1 LKNSVII
8 VILWDSFYHLTL
20 TILEKFNDN
29 TLGHNQVDLYP
40 GPTMFGHPKGLMT
53 LFFTEMWER
62 FSYYGMR
69 ALLILFMTTAIIE
82 GGLGFDDKTSGAI
95 YGLYTMGVYLL
106 ALPGGWFADRLFG
119 LKKSVWYGGIIIAF
133 GHFTMA
139 LPGIF
144 LLLGDSSEVKE
155 SLSSLDTNSFFLGL
169 ILITV
174 GTGLL
179 KPNIS
184 SIVGQ
189 LYPIGSSK
197 RDAGFSIFYMGIN
210 IGALIAPIACST
222 MAIYDWHLG
231 FGLAGLGMVFGLIQ
245 YRISAK
251 NLIGYGDEIP
261 VITEKE
267 KRDRNRL
274 IRILFG
280 IGSVVL
286 FILAALFLEYIP
298 INVSTIAGAS
308 GTIIAIVAFVYLGYV
323 ILFGGLDS
331 GDRKKVG
338 VIAILFLFSA
348 LFWSGFEQAGST
360 LNLFAERFTD
370 RTILGWEIPAGY
382 FQSINSMFIIIF
394 APFFGALWVW
404 LGRRN
409 LEPSSPLKFAMGLLM
424 LGMGFL
430 VMYFAAKIAA
440 SGELAAPTWLI
451 FTYML
456 HTFGELSLSP
466 VGLSLVTKLA
476 PAKYGGQMM
485 GIWFLSVSLGN
496 LFAGLIAGEASGGT
510 EEALAQMPD
519 QYIIIVMTSLG
530 AGILL
535 LLLSK
540 QIRSLMGNVH

>member
-1 LKNSVII
+1 MKSVG
-8 VILWDSFYHLTL
+8 
-20 TILEKFNDN
+20 E
-29 TLGHNQVDLYP
+29 DLFL
-40 GPTMFGHPKGLMT
+40 GPTIFGHPKGLMT

-69 ALLILFMTTAIIE
+69 ALLILFMTSAIVD

-119 LKKSVWYGGIIIAF
+119 LKKSVWYGGIIIAL

-139 LPGIF
+139 LPGLVNLMGEEI
-144 LLLGDSSEVKE
+144 GVKE
-155 SLSSLDTNSFFLGL
+155 SLSSFDTNTFFMGL
-169 ILITV
+169 ILIV
-174 GTGLL
+174 LGTGLL

-184 SIVGQ
+184 SVVGQ
-189 LYPIGSSK
+189 LYPSGSSK

-222 MAIYDWHLG
+222 LAIYDWHLG
-231 FGLAGLGMVFGLIQ
+231 FGLAGLGMVIGLIQ
-245 YRISAK
+245 YRFTSKFLDGYGEDISFQTEKEVKDRK
-251 NLIGYGDEIP
+251 NLIKIL
-261 VITEKE
+261 
-267 KRDRNRL
+267 L
-274 IRILFG
+274 IIGTVLLF
-280 IGSVVL
+280 VL
-286 FILAALFLEYIP
+286 SLLFMGFIP
-298 INVSTIAGAS
+298 INVIDIANAS
-308 GTIIAIVAFVYLGYV
+308 GTIIAVVAFVYLGYV
-323 ILFGGLDS
+323 ILFGGLNADE
-331 GDRKKVG
+331 RKKVM
-338 VIAILFLFSA
+338 VIAILFIFSA

-370 RTILGWEIPAGY
+370 RTLLGWEIPAGY
-382 FQSINSMFIIIF
+382 FQSVNSMFIIIF
-394 APFFGALWVW
+394 APVFGAMWVW

-409 LEPSSPLKFAMGLLM
+409 LEPSSPLKFAIGLLL
-424 LGMGFL
+424 LGIGFF

-440 SGELAAPTWLI
+440 SGDLAAPTWLI

-496 LFAGLIAGEASGGT
+496 LIAGIIAGEASGGT
-510 EEALAQMPD
+510 DEALAQMPD
-519 QYIIIVMTSLG
+519 QYMMIIYTAIG
-530 AGILL
+530 AGVLL

-540 QIRSLMGNVH
+540 PIRKLMGNVH

>member
-1 LKNSVII
+1 MKDQQL
-8 VILWDSFYHLTL
+8 
-20 TILEKFNDN
+20 
-29 TLGHNQVDLYP
+29 DLFP
-40 GPTMFGHPKGLMT
+40 GPTLFGHPKGLMT

-69 ALLILFMTTAIIE
+69 ALLILFMTAAIAD

-95 YGLYTMGVYLL
+95 YGLYTMGVYLF
-106 ALPGGWFADRLFG
+106 ALPGGWFADRLLG
-119 LKKSVWYGGIIIAF
+119 LKKSVWYGGIIIAL

-139 LPGIF
+139 LPGLMAWISPET
-144 LLLGDSSEVKE
+144 GVKE
-155 SLSSLDTNSFFLGL
+155 SLTALDTNSFFLGL
-169 ILITV
+169 ILIV
-174 GTGLL
+174 LGTGLL

-189 LYPIGSSK
+189 LYPAGSSK

-210 IGALIAPIACST
+210 IGAFIAPIACST

-231 FGLAGLGMVFGLIQ
+231 FGLAGLGMVIGLVQ
-245 YRISAK
+245 YKLTGGS
-251 NLIGYGDEIP
+251 LHGYGEE
-261 VITEKE
+261 VSFVTSEELRNKE
-267 KRDRNRL
+267 KLQRT
-274 IRILFG
+274 ILMVGAFFAF
-280 IGSVVL
+280 VL
-286 FILAALFLEYIP
+286 LLFFLGAIP
-298 INVSTIAGAS
+298 IDVTVIAKAS
-308 GTIIAIVAFVYLGYV
+308 GNIIAAVAVLYLGYV
-323 ILFGGLDS
+323 IFFGGLDLA
-331 GDRKKVG
+331 DQKKVG

-370 RTILGWEIPAGY
+370 RNLLGWEIPAGY
-382 FQSINSMFIIIF
+382 FQSVNSLFIILF
-394 APFFGALWVW
+394 APFFGAMWVW

-409 LEPSSPLKFAMGLLM
+409 LEPSSPLKFAFGLLL

-440 SGELAAPTWLI
+440 SGDLAAPTWLI

-476 PAKYGGQMM
+476 PAQYGGQMM

-496 LFAGLIAGEASGGT
+496 LIAGLIAGEASGGT
-510 EEALAQMPD
+510 EEALAQMPS
-519 QYIIIVMTSLG
+519 QYLMIVATTVGTGL
-530 AGILL
+530 LL

-540 QIRSLMGNVH
+540 PIRKMMGNVH

>member
-1 LKNSVII
+1 
-8 VILWDSFYHLTL
+8 
-20 TILEKFNDN
+20 LEIEQGNN
-29 TLGHNQVDLYP
+29 PGTLGGDLFP
-40 GPTMFGHPKGLMT
+40 GPTLFGHPKGLMT

-69 ALLILFMTTAIIE
+69 ALLILFMTAAVVD
-82 GGLGFDDKTSGAI
+82 GGMGFDDKTSGAI

-139 LPGIF
+139 LPGLVNLF
-144 LLLGDSSEVKE
+144 GGASLEARDSI
-155 SLSSLDTNSFFLGL
+155 SSLDSNSFFIGL
-169 ILITV
+169 ILITI

-189 LYPIGSSK
+189 LYPAGSTK

-210 IGALIAPIACST
+210 IGALVAPIACST
-222 MAIYDWHLG
+222 VATFDWHFG
-231 FGLAGLGMVFGLIQ
+231 FGLAGLGMIFGLIQ
-245 YRISAK
+245 YRLTGGS
-251 NLIGYGDEIP
+251 LDGYGEEIP
-261 VITEKE
+261 VLTEKD
-267 KRDRNRL
+267 KRERENL
-274 IRILFG
+274 KKILLG
-280 IGSVVL
+280 IGTVL
-286 FILAALFLEYIP
+286 LLLLAIVFLGYIP
-298 INVSTIAGAS
+298 VNVSAIAGAS
-308 GTIIAIVAFVYLGYV
+308 GSIIAVVAFVYLGYV
-323 ILFGGLDS
+323 ILFGGLES
-331 GDRKKVG
+331 GDKKKVG

-360 LNLFAERFTD
+360 LNLFAERFTN
-370 RTILGWEIPAGY
+370 RNFLGFEIPAGY
-382 FQSINSMFIIIF
+382 FQSVNSMFIIVF

-409 LEPSSPLKFAMGLLM
+409 LEPSSPLKFAMGLLL

-440 SGELAAPTWLI
+440 SGQMAAPTWLI

-476 PAKYGGQMM
+476 PARYGGQMM

-496 LFAGLIAGEASGGT
+496 LFAGLIAGEASGGS

-519 QYIIIVMTSLG
+519 QYKIIVLTAVG
-530 AGILL
+530 AGVLL
-535 LLLSK
+535 LILSK
-540 QIRSLMGNVH
+540 PIRKLMGNVH

>member
-1 LKNSVII
+1 MKSVG
-8 VILWDSFYHLTL
+8 
-20 TILEKFNDN
+20 E
-29 TLGHNQVDLYP
+29 DLFL
-40 GPTMFGHPKGLMT
+40 GPTIFGHPKGLMT

-69 ALLILFMTTAIIE
+69 ALLILFMTTAIVD

-119 LKKSVWYGGIIIAF
+119 LKKSVWYGGIIIAL

-139 LPGIF
+139 LPGLVNLI
-144 LLLGDSSEVKE
+144 GDGSEVKE
-155 SLSSLDTNSFFLGL
+155 SLSSFDTNTFFMGL
-169 ILITV
+169 ILIV
-174 GTGLL
+174 LGTGLL

-184 SIVGQ
+184 SVVGQ
-189 LYPIGSSK
+189 LYPAGSSK

-222 MAIYDWHLG
+222 LAIYDWHLG
-231 FGLAGLGMVFGLIQ
+231 FGLAGLGMVIGLIQ
-245 YRISAK
+245 YRFTSK
-251 NLIGYGDEIP
+251 FLEGYGEDIAFKTDEEIG
-261 VITEKE
+261 
-267 KRDRNRL
+267 DRKKL
-274 IRILFG
+274 IKILLI
-280 IGSVVL
+280 IGAVVL
-286 FILAALFLEYIP
+286 FVLSLLFMGIIP
-298 INVSTIAGAS
+298 INVSDLANAS

-323 ILFGGLDS
+323 ILFGGLNADE
-331 GDRKKVG
+331 RKKVM

-370 RTILGWEIPAGY
+370 RSLLGWEIPAGY
-382 FQSINSMFIIIF
+382 FQSVNSMFIIIF
-394 APFFGALWVW
+394 APVFGAMWVW

-409 LEPSSPLKFAMGLLM
+409 LEPSSPLKFAMGLLL
-424 LGMGFL
+424 LGIGFF

-440 SGELAAPTWLI
+440 SGDLAAPTWLI

-496 LFAGLIAGEASGGT
+496 LIAGIIAGEASGGT

-519 QYIIIVMTSLG
+519 QYMMIIYTAIG
-530 AGILL
+530 AGVVL

-540 QIRSLMGNVH
+540 PIRKLMGNVH

>member
-1 LKNSVII
+1 MENSSKNISAG
-8 VILWDSFYHLTL
+8 
-20 TILEKFNDN
+20 
-29 TLGHNQVDLYP
+29 LGSDLFP
-40 GPTMFGHPKGLMT
+40 GPTIFGHPKGLMT

-69 ALLILFMTTAIIE
+69 ALLILFMTTAVVE

-119 LKKSVWYGGIIIAF
+119 LKKSVWYGGIIIAL

-144 LLLGDSSEVKE
+144 NLLGASLEVKD
-155 SLSSLDTNSFFLGL
+155 SLSALDTNSFFMGL
-169 ILITV
+169 ILIV
-174 GTGLL
+174 LGTGLL

-189 LYPIGSSK
+189 LYPAGSSK

-222 MAIYDWHLG
+222 MATFDWHLG
-231 FGLAGLGMVFGLIQ
+231 FGLAGLGMIFGLVQ
-245 YRISAK
+245 YKMTSK
-251 NLIGYGDEIP
+251 SLEGYGEEVPVLTEEDVQEREKLKKILLGIGTIFLLVLAVLFLGYIP
-261 VITEKE
+261 V
-267 KRDRNRL
+267 
-274 IRILFG
+274 
-280 IGSVVL
+280 
-286 FILAALFLEYIP
+286 
-298 INVSTIAGAS
+298 NVSALAGAS
-308 GTIIAIVAFVYLGYV
+308 GTIIAVVAFVYLGYV
-323 ILFGGLDS
+323 ILFGGLTSD
-331 GDRKKVG
+331 DRKKVG

-360 LNLFAERFTD
+360 LNLFAERFTN
-370 RTILGWEIPAGY
+370 RSFLGMEIPAGY

-409 LEPSSPLKFAMGLLM
+409 LEPSSPLKFAMGLLL
-424 LGMGFL
+424 LGLGFL

-440 SGELAAPTWLI
+440 SGDLAAPTWLI

-519 QYIIIVMTSLG
+519 QYWMIVMTAVGGGL
-530 AGILL
+530 LL

-540 QIRSLMGNVH
+540 PIRKLMGNVH

>member
-1 LKNSVII
+1 
-8 VILWDSFYHLTL
+8 
-20 TILEKFNDN
+20 LENKFEN
-29 TLGHNQVDLYP
+29 NQNLPRVDLYP
-40 GPTMFGHPKGLMT
+40 GPTIFGHPKGLMT

-62 FSYYGMR
+62 FSFYGMR
-69 ALLILFMTTAIIE
+69 ALLILFMTTAIVD

-119 LKKSVWYGGIIIAF
+119 LKKSVWYGGIIIAI

-139 LPGIF
+139 LPGLFNLI
-144 LLLGDSSEVKE
+144 GEESSIKD
-155 SLSSLDTNSFFLGL
+155 SLSLLDTNSFFLGL
-169 ILITV
+169 ILIV
-174 GTGLL
+174 LGTGLL

-189 LYPIGSSK
+189 LYPNGSSK

-210 IGALIAPIACST
+210 LGGFIAPIACAS
-222 MAIYDWHLG
+222 MATYDWHLG

-245 YRISAK
+245 YKLTSS
-251 NLIGYGDEIP
+251 NLVGYGDGIVVQNENEIL
-261 VITEKE
+261 ERK
-267 KRDRNRL
+267 KL
-274 IRILFG
+274 IKIVYG
-280 IGSVVL
+280 IGAILLFVL
-286 FILAALFLEYIP
+286 ALLFLGIIP
-298 INVSTIAGAS
+298 INVLALAGAS
-308 GTIIAIVAFVYLGYV
+308 GSIIAVVAFVYLGYV
-323 ILFGGLDS
+323 ILFGGLSQD
-331 GDRKKVG
+331 DRKKVG

-360 LNLFAERFTD
+360 LNLFAERFTN
-370 RTILGWEIPAGY
+370 RNFLGWEIPAGY
-382 FQSINSMFIIIF
+382 FQSVNSLFIIIF

-409 LEPSSPLKFAMGLLM
+409 LEPSSPLKFAMGLIL

-440 SGELAAPTWLI
+440 AGNLAAPTWLI
-451 FTYML
+451 FTYLL

-510 EEALAQMPD
+510 DEALAQMPN
-519 QYIIIVMTSLG
+519 QYMIIVFTAVG
-530 AGILL
+530 AGLLL

-540 QIRSLMGNVH
+540 PIKKLMGNVH

>member
-1 LKNSVII
+1 MENN
-8 VILWDSFYHLTL
+8 F
-20 TILEKFNDN
+20 DN
-29 TLGHNQVDLYP
+29 PPGFKQMDLFP

-69 ALLILFMTTAIIE
+69 ALLILFMTTAIID

-119 LKKSVWYGGIIIAF
+119 LKKSVWYGGIIIAL

-139 LPGIF
+139 LPGLF
-144 LLLGDSSEVKE
+144 HLFEEVSVSKD
-155 SLSSLDTNSFFLGL
+155 SLSPLDTNSFYLGL
-169 ILITV
+169 ILITI

-189 LYPIGSSK
+189 LYPVGSNK

-222 MAIYDWHLG
+222 LAIYDWHLG

-245 YRISAK
+245 YRLSGK
-251 NLIGYGDEIP
+251 SLEGYGESISLL
-261 VITEKE
+261 TEKDISE
-267 KRDRNRL
+267 RNRL
-274 IRILFG
+274 KKILFG
-280 IGSVVL
+280 IGAVVIFVLTLL
-286 FILAALFLEYIP
+286 FMGLIP
-298 INVSTIAGAS
+298 VNVSAIAGAS
-308 GTIIAIVAFVYLGYV
+308 GTIIALVVIVYLGYV
-323 ILFGGLDS
+323 ILFGGLNEDE
-331 GDRKKVG
+331 RKKVG
-338 VIAILFLFSA
+338 VIAIIFIFSA

-370 RTILGWEIPAGY
+370 RNFLGWEIPAGY

-409 LEPSSPLKFAMGLLM
+409 LEPSSPLKFAMGLIM

-440 SGELAAPTWLI
+440 SGNLAAPTWLI
-451 FTYML
+451 FTYLL

-466 VGLSLVTKLA
+466 VGLSLTTKLA
-476 PAKYGGQMM
+476 PSKYQGQMM
-485 GIWFLSVSLGN
+485 GIWFMSTALGN

-510 EEALAQMPD
+510 EEALAQMPS
-519 QYIIIVMTSLG
+519 QYLIIVLTAVG
-530 AGILL
+530 AGLILL
-535 LLLSK
+535 LLSRPVK
-540 QIRSLMGNVH
+540 KLMGNVH

>member
-1 LKNSVII
+1 M
-8 VILWDSFYHLTL
+8 
-20 TILEKFNDN
+20 
-29 TLGHNQVDLYP
+29 DLFE

-69 ALLILFMTTAIIE
+69 ALLILFMTTAIID

-119 LKKSVWYGGIIIAF
+119 LKKSVWYGGIIIAI

-139 LPGIF
+139 LPG
-144 LLLGDSSEVKE
+144 LMHLLGETSGAKE

-189 LYPIGSSK
+189 LYPVGSSK

-222 MAIYDWHLG
+222 LAIYDWHLG

-245 YRISAK
+245 YKMSSESLK
-251 NLIGYGDEIP
+251 GYGEDIQLL
-261 VITEKE
+261 TETDLRE
-267 KRDRNRL
+267 RSRL
-274 IRILFG
+274 KKILFG
-280 IGSVVL
+280 IGAVIL
-286 FILAALFLEYIP
+286 LILTNIFMGFIPLD
-298 INVSTIAGAS
+298 VSAIAGAS
-308 GTIIAIVAFVYLGYV
+308 GTIIAIVAAVYLGYV
-323 ILFGGLDS
+323 ILFGGLTLDE
-331 GDRKKVG
+331 RKKVG

-382 FQSINSMFIIIF
+382 FQSVNSMFIIIF
-394 APFFGALWVW
+394 APFFGAMWVW

-409 LEPSSPLKFAMGLLM
+409 LEPSSPLKFAMGLIL

-440 SGELAAPTWLI
+440 SGDLAAPTWLI

-510 EEALAQMPD
+510 EEALAQMPG
-519 QYIIIVMTSLG
+519 QYQIIVLTAIG
-530 AGILL
+530 AGVLL

-540 QIRSLMGNVH
+540 PIRRLMGNVH